1 MLMIQAGDMIKAGQ
15 QRRFEMESTQEEKL
29 NSVDVS
35 FYQTLCQL
43 HGPGEHIRPTL
54 KSGGHCEDGGDDL
67 ELPSPRRGHR
77 SAESPTRRK

>member
-35 FYQTLCQL
+35 LLSESMSAARYRAHRNRQTFQRDNESTVVII
-43 HGPGEHIRPTL
+43 PGFKDQAE
-54 KSGGHCEDGGDDL
+54 
-67 ELPSPRRGHR
+67 PR
-77 SAESPTRRK
+77 EV